1 MADGN
6 GITINKGQVSFW
18 SAVIVAIIAVS
29 GSWYGASRPQQPEQS
44 ASRQQIMVDDQKL
57 VIQRLDIM
65 TVELQKLNLS
75 LDKLNKGK

>member
-18 SAVIVAIIAVS
+18 SAVIVAMIAVS

-44 ASRQQIMVDDQKL
+44 ASRQQIMVDDQK
-57 VIQRLDIM
+57 
-65 TVELQKLNLS
+65 
-75 LDKLNKGK
+75 